1 MDTLETSQREIGDL
15 VHGLILEDVK
25 QDSDLD
31 YKDPFVTLQQKKRDQ
46 KITELLTEYV
56 NFYKKKVRH
65 STICRYLI
73 LTPCVLIILG
83 FAVLLGYFALRIVHA
98 AAPLEIGDLVAF
110 VTACVSF
117 ISLIIGLLTIIT
129 KYFFC
134 VCMGIWLIFTK
145 YFFPENDEQ
154 YITAIVEAIQK
165 NDLENKRENA
175 KHEQSAPSDSL
186 EGPQF

>member
-129 KYFFC
+129 KYFF
-134 VCMGIWLIFTK
+134 
-145 YFFPENDEQ
+145 PENDEQ
-154 YITAIVEAIQK
+154 YITAIVEAIQRTTWK
-165 NDLENKRENA
+165 TSVKMPNTNRARRPILWKDRSFETICMRREGW
-175 KHEQSAPSDSL
+175 P
-186 EGPQF
+186 

>member
-98 AAPLEIGDLVAF
+98 AAPLEIGDLVTF

-129 KYFFC
+129 KYFF
-134 VCMGIWLIFTK
+134 
-145 YFFPENDEQ
+145 PENDEQ
-154 YITAIVEAIQK
+154 YITAIVESIQK

>member
-129 KYFFC
+129 KYFF
-134 VCMGIWLIFTK
+134 
-145 YFFPENDEQ
+145 PENDEQ

-175 KHEQSAPSDSL
+175 KHEQSAPCDSL

>member
-15 VHGLILEDVK
+15 VHGLILEHVT
-25 QDSDLD
+25 QDRDLD

-56 NFYKKKVRH
+56 NFYKKKVKH

-73 LTPCVLIILG
+73 LAPCVLIILG

-98 AAPLEIGDLVAF
+98 AAPLEMGDLVAF
-110 VTACVSF
+110 VTACISF
-117 ISLIIGLLTIIT
+117 ISLIIGLLTII
-129 KYFFC
+129 
-134 VCMGIWLIFTK
+134 TK

-175 KHEQSAPSDSL
+175 KHEQSTPSDSL
-186 EGPQF
+186 EGPQI

>member
-83 FAVLLGYFALRIVHA
+83 FAVLLGYFALRIVHG

-117 ISLIIGLLTIIT
+117 ISLIIGLLTII
-129 KYFFC
+129 
-134 VCMGIWLIFTK
+134 TK

>member
-1 MDTLETSQREIGDL
+1 MDTLEISQREIGDL

-129 KYFFC
+129 KYFF
-134 VCMGIWLIFTK
+134 
-145 YFFPENDEQ
+145 PENDEQ

>member
-31 YKDPFVTLQQKKRDQ
+31 YKDPFLTLQQKKRDQ

-129 KYFFC
+129 KYFF
-134 VCMGIWLIFTK
+134 
-145 YFFPENDEQ
+145 PENDEQ

-186 EGPQF
+186 EGPQC

>member
-129 KYFFC
+129 KYF
-134 VCMGIWLIFTK
+134 V
-145 YFFPENDEQ
+145 PENDEQ